1 MNCLGRTHTGGPCP
15 YDLDKAYVMAVYA
28 TAEAPQKQKPS
39 IPSIMRA
46 AALDR
51 FGGPEVLTIHELPV
65 PTLDA
70 NEILIAVHTAGVGS
84 WDADMRDGWW
94 PEGEPSFP
102 LVLGSDGSGTVVD
115 AGPSVRHLAIG
126 DRVYSYSFANPKGGF
141 YAEYVAVAAENAAHI
156 PSTLSMKEAGSA
168 ATVGLTALQGIDD
181 ALRVKRDEIV
191 IIHGATGG
199 VGSLA
204 IQFAKMR
211 GARVIA
217 TARGED
223 GLQFARRLGA
233 DDAVDGH
240 DGDIAAAARRFSS
253 KGVDAVLATVGS
265 GLDRVIDAVRKGGR
279 VAYPNGVE
287 PVPEERP
294 GIEIISYD
302 GRSGVRE
309 FEALNEAIDQRIVV
323 VPIAVEFPLDQA
335 ARAHQ
340 RLAAGHVL
348 GKIVLRVQPD

>member
-1 MNCLGRTHTGGPCP
+1 
-15 YDLDKAYVMAVYA
+15 MAIHA
-28 TAEAPQKQKPS
+28 TADARQKQKPS
-39 IPSIMRA
+39 TPSTMPA

-51 FGGPEVLTIHELPV
+51 FGGPDVLTIHELPV

-70 NEILIAVHTAGVGS
+70 DEILIAVHTAGVGP
-84 WDADMRDGWW
+84 WDADMRAGWW
-94 PEGEPSFP
+94 PEGEPTFP

-115 AGPSVRHLAIG
+115 AGRSVRRLAVG

-141 YAEYVAVAAENAAHI
+141 YAEYVAVDADSAAPI
-156 PSTLSMKEAGSA
+156 PRTLSMKEAGGA
-168 ATVGLTALQGIDD
+168 ATVGLTALQGIEN

-217 TARGED
+217 TARGET
-223 GLQFARRLGA
+223 GLRFARRLGA
-233 DDAVDGH
+233 DDAVDGQ

-253 KGVDAVLATVGS
+253 RGVDAVLATVGA
-265 GLDRVIDAVRKGGR
+265 GLEQVIDTVRKGGR

-287 PVPEERP
+287 PVPKERL

-302 GRSGVRE
+302 GQSGVRE
-309 FEALNEAIDQRIVV
+309 FQALNEAIEQGNVV
-323 VPIAVEFPLDQA
+323 VPIAAEFPLDQA
-335 ARAHQ
+335 ARAHE

-348 GKIVLRVQPD
+348 GKIVLNVQPD

>member
-1 MNCLGRTHTGGPCP
+1 
-15 YDLDKAYVMAVYA
+15 MAIHA
-28 TAEAPQKQKPS
+28 TAEAPEKQKPS
-39 IPSIMRA
+39 IPSTMRA

-51 FGGPEVLTIHELPV
+51 FGGPEVLTLHELPV

-84 WDADMRDGWW
+84 WDADMRAGWW
-94 PEGEPSFP
+94 PDGEPSFP

-115 AGPSVRHLAIG
+115 AGPSVRRLAIG

-141 YAEYVAVAAENAAHI
+141 YAEYVTVAEENAAHV
-156 PSTLSMKEAGSA
+156 PPTLSMREAGGA

-181 ALRVKRDEIV
+181 ALRVRRDEIV
-191 IIHGATGG
+191 IVHGATGG

-204 IQFAKMR
+204 IQFAKLR

-217 TARGED
+217 TARGEV
-223 GLQFARRLGA
+223 GPQFARRLGA
-233 DDAVDGH
+233 DDAVDGE
-240 DGDIAAAARRFSS
+240 DGDIAAAVRRFTS

-265 GLDRVIDAVRKGGR
+265 GLDQVIDTVRKGGR

-287 PVPEERP
+287 PVPNERP
-294 GIEIISYD
+294 GIRIIPYD
-302 GRSGVRE
+302 ARSGVRE
-309 FEALNEAIDQRIVV
+309 FEALNEAIEQRNVA
-323 VPIAVEFPLDQA
+323 VPIMAEFPLDQA
-335 ARAHQ
+335 VSAHE

-348 GKIVLRVQPD
+348 GKIVLRVQD

>member
-1 MNCLGRTHTGGPCP
+1 
-15 YDLDKAYVMAVYA
+15 MAIHA
-28 TAEAPQKQKPS
+28 TAEAPQRQKPS
-39 IPSIMRA
+39 IPSTMRA

-51 FGGPEVLTIHELPV
+51 FGGPEVLTLHELPI
-65 PTLDA
+65 PTLEA

-84 WDADMRDGWW
+84 WDADMRAGWW

-115 AGPSVRHLAIG
+115 AGPSVRRLAIG
-126 DRVYSYSFANPKGGF
+126 DRVYSYSFANAKGGF
-141 YAEYVAVAAENAAHI
+141 YAEYVAVAAENAAHV
-156 PSTLSMKEAGSA
+156 PRPLSMKEAGGA
-168 ATVGLTALQGIDD
+168 ATVGLTALQGIDN

-191 IIHGATGG
+191 IIHGGTGG

-204 IQFAKMR
+204 IQFAKLR

-217 TARGED
+217 TARDEV
-223 GLQFARRLGA
+223 GLQFVRRLGA
-233 DDAVDGH
+233 DDAVDGE

-253 KGVDAVLATVGS
+253 KGVHAVLATVGS
-265 GLDRVIDAVRKGGR
+265 GLDQVIDTVRKGGR

-287 PVPEERP
+287 PVPKERP

-302 GRSGVRE
+302 GQAGVRE
-309 FEALNEAIDQRIVV
+309 FEALNHAIEQGNVV
-323 VPIAVEFPLDQA
+323 VPIVAEFPLDQA
-335 ARAHQ
+335 ASAHE

-348 GKIVLRVQPD
+348 GKIILRVQPE